1 MPVCRLVET
10 GVEFLETTEREVWT
24 METHLQCDHP
34 GCRDAVVYKIAAV
47 WRDTR
52 FRELKNYGF
61 SCRDHVGDVFRDAQ
75 ARWQSWPRVEGE
87 IVEEV
92 GIYDYA
98 PGMRDSQL
106 DRLWNLEKSYRS

>member
-1 MPVCRLVET
+1 
-10 GVEFLETTEREVWT
+10 
-24 METHLQCDHP
+24 MEMQVRCAHP
-34 GCRDAVVYKIAAV
+34 GCREAVVYKIAAV

-61 SCRDHVGDVFRDAQ
+61 TCREHLGEVFRNAQ
-75 ARWQSWPRVEGE
+75 SRWQSWPRVEGE
-87 IVEEV
+87 VVEEI

-106 DRLWNLEKSYRS
+106 ERLWSLEESYRQ